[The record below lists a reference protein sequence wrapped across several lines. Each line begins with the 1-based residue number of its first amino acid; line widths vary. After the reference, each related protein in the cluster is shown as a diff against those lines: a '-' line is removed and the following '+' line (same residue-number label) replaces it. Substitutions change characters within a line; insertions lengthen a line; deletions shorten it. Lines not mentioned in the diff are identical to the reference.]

1 MACIAL
7 ICKVM
12 RKMLLFNLKLIIAEN
27 FVNFFRISF
36 VFKSNAAAVVV
47 DEDDYFGDGDSD
59 DDAGDDNSDDDGNDH
74 FMGKA

>member
-12 RKMLLFNLKLIIAEN
+12 RKMLLFNLKLILAEN
-27 FVNFFRISF
+27 FVNFVRKSF

-47 DEDDYFGDGDSD
+47 DEDDYYGDYDVGDG
-59 DDAGDDNSDDDGNDH
+59 DDDGNDH